1 MSWIPAER
9 NRPIASVIRDY
20 INKKSGKV
28 TASRTEIK
36 RRFFGLDWKD
46 QKKILLAFL
55 NSSATDRNWA
65 YSKLLAYWDPS
76 FEAKVLELWETYHE
90 PKCNWAIIRHFP
102 EEFLKEHISELNN
115 ERDYYFICRRLI
127 EDKEFVVDKEY
138 LSTKDYLL
146 IMMLKGENIDD
157 DEALN
162 MLYGLVEKIASFRE
176 EDLFSDNRYHDQ
188 DELLFPKINHDFI
201 KRNEMM
207 HAYDIIGIGTAIGF
221 LSRMNKKDV
230 INKFYSWENEVRKA
244 ASESEE
250 FKALKNKSLNDY
262 NYNCAVYDI
271 FRKYLLINLPGR
283 CIKSEPPVLEPQEPE
298 YITVDYGQ
306 CPF

>member
-55 NSSATDRNWA
+55 NSSATDREWA
-65 YSKLLAYWDPS
+65 FPKLLDYWDPS

-90 PKCNWAIIRHFP
+90 PKCAWPVIRHFP

-115 ERDYYFICRRLI
+115 ERDYYFICRRLVD
-127 EDKEFVVDKEY
+127 DKDFVVVKDR
-138 LSTKDYLL
+138 LSIKDYLM
-146 IMMLKGENIDD
+146 IMLLRGEQIDD
-157 DEALN
+157 DEALEI
-162 MLYGLVEKIASFRE
+162 LYDIVEENASFTINNFGPDKPR
-176 EDLFSDNRYHDQ
+176 LKNVFLNRT
-188 DELLFPKINHDFI
+188 K
-201 KRNEMM
+201 MM
-207 HAYDIIGIGTAIGF
+207 YAYDIIDIGF
-221 LSRMNKKDV
+221 AIDCLSRMKKDDV
-230 INKFYSWENEVRKA
+230 IHKFHLWEREVRKA
-244 ASESEE
+244 ASESDEY
-250 FKALKNKSLNDY
+250 KALQKKTLKDHEY
-262 NYNCAVYDI
+262 NSQMFDI
-271 FRKYLLINLPGR
+271 FRKYLLMYLPGR
-283 CIKSEPPVLEPQEPE
+283 CIKFAPPVLEPQVLEPQE
-298 YITVDYGQ
+298 PGYITEDYGQ